1 MNRSSVVQFLCGSA
15 LVLALVSLSVHAQER
30 PPLEDQEWL
39 ERSRKILDRAVEQVP
54 PQWLRTQ
61 PNAQALAT
69 AEALVGQVLDQDS
82 RPAAKAVPGRVLIF
96 ASFSVPQPTLKNL
109 LDQAAEPGVVLVFR
123 GVPKGATVP
132 DVVRRLKRLL
142 SDDAPVP
149 QVMLDPTLFRRYT
162 IDRVPSFVL
171 ERDSNHKPVIAEGA
185 VNVKWLRRMAAS
197 VASGSEH
204 LGKRAESYAIAE
216 ADLIQEM
223 QQRMASIDWAARREA
238 AMRDFWT
245 RRQGQFVSLPD
256 SRERQE
262 FLVDPSVRVTEDL
275 EDEEGNLL
283 VAAGQTFNPLAW
295 VPLSKT
301 LVVFRGTDPKQV
313 ATAAALARVAR
324 AGGRGVILLTT
335 DLHTDRGWDHL
346 SELERTL
353 AGAVY
358 VLPEAL
364 VERFHLKRTPAT
376 VASRGQ
382 QLLITEVPV
391 GAAP

>member
-1 MNRSSVVQFLCGSA
+1 MSKSSVAQFRCGSA
-15 LVLALVSLSVHAQER
+15 LVLALLSLTARAQE
-30 PPLEDQEWL
+30 PAQLEDQEWL
-39 ERSRKILDRAVEQVP
+39 ERSRKILEQSVEQAP
-54 PQWLRTQ
+54 PPWLRTQ

-69 AEALVGQVLDQDS
+69 AEALVGPALGQDTRADS
-82 RPAAKAVPGRVLIF
+82 KAVPGRVLIF
-96 ASFSVPQPTLKNL
+96 TSFSVPQATQKNL
-109 LDQAAEPGVVLVFR
+109 LDQASEPGVVLVFR
-123 GVPKGATVP
+123 GAPSGATVP

-149 QVMLDPTLFRRYT
+149 QVLLDPTLFRRYA
-162 IDRVPSFVL
+162 IDRVPSLVL

-197 VASGSEH
+197 VVAGSEH

-223 QQRMASIDWAARREA
+223 QQRMAGIDWAARREA

-245 RRQGQFVSLPD
+245 RRQGQFVTLPD

-275 EDEEGNLL
+275 EDAEGSLL
-283 VAAGQTFNPLAW
+283 VAAGHAFNPLVWA
-295 VPLSKT
+295 PLSKT
-301 LVVFRGTDPKQV
+301 IVVFRGTDPKQV
-313 ATAAALARVAR
+313 ATAADLARKAR

-335 DLHTDRGWDHL
+335 DLHTDRGWEHL

-358 VLPEAL
+358 VLPQAL
-364 VERFHLKRTPAT
+364 IERFHLKRIPAT
-376 VASRGQ
+376 VASRGR
-382 QLLITEVPV
+382 QLLVTEVPV

>member
-1 MNRSSVVQFLCGSA
+1 M
-15 LVLALVSLSVHAQER
+15 LALLCLTARAQE
-30 PPLEDQEWL
+30 PAPLEDHEWL
-39 ERSRKILDRAVEQVP
+39 DRSRKILEHSVGQALP
-54 PQWLRTQ
+54 PWLRTQ
-61 PNAQALAT
+61 PDAHALAT
-69 AEALVGQVLDQDS
+69 AEALVGQALGQDA
-82 RPAAKAVPGRVLIF
+82 RAASKPVPGRVLIF
-96 ASFSVPQPTLKNL
+96 TSFSVPQATQKNL
-109 LDQAAEPGVVLVFR
+109 LDQAAEPGVVFVFR
-123 GVPKGATVP
+123 GVPNGATVP

-149 QVMLDPTLFRRYT
+149 QVMLDPTLFHRYA

-185 VNVKWLRRMAAS
+185 VNVKWLRRMAPS
-197 VASGSEH
+197 VIAGSEH

-223 QQRMASIDWAARREA
+223 QQRMAGIDWAARREA

-245 RRQGQFVSLPD
+245 RRQDQFVTLPD

-275 EDEEGNLL
+275 EDAEGSLL
-283 VAAGQTFNPLAW
+283 VAAGHTFNPLAW
-295 VPLSKT
+295 APLSKT
-301 LVVFRGTDPKQV
+301 IVVFRGTDTKQV
-313 ATAAALARVAR
+313 ATAATLARKAR

-335 DLHTDRGWDHL
+335 DVHTDRGWEHL

-358 VLPEAL
+358 VLPHAL
-364 VERFHLKRTPAT
+364 VERFHLRRIPAT

-382 QLLITEVPV
+382 QLLVTEVPV
-391 GAAP
+391 GGTP